1 MKIREMFKKHKKK
14 VIILTAA
21 ALILVIGVG
30 AFVVFR
36 VMKSAKGDGSFSM
49 GSFWNSNG
57 MSGMM
62 NTEGV
67 VSASG
72 VTSVGM
78 NQETFEVENLSEGLL
93 IEEVYVSSGEEVAE
107 GDVVLKLS
115 EDTVALAREELEAVL
130 KEAELAYRT
139 GAIEYQQNLIT
150 IQYDRDLAVLGGEQ
164 AQEIYNETIAS
175 LKDQVDSAQEALDE
189 TKEQIAEYQAL
200 VEGDDYYNTY
210 KVGEYKALY
219 DENLELL
226 QNKMEEWGISWSQVI
241 SGGGGQ
247 SSFGGMSSAA
257 GSRSVV
263 SGGENVSGGDA
274 MGGADYGQGADSGQ
288 TTDPGYTK
296 VLTALYSVLE
306 QNLKDY
312 EQAQADYEEACSDAR
327 LTLQTLELGLS
338 SKEEALAQ
346 AKEQYETQ
354 ILEAKLTL
362 ETSLADAERAQ
373 SDYETALEKAES
385 DFESLTDT
393 WEDAK
398 ENLELFESSV
408 GDGYYRATVSGTIM
422 SVMTR
427 AGQYLTSE
435 GMIFMCRNTEELTV
449 TVSVDQ
455 EDIAKIEVGGTAYVQ
470 SSDYGSFNGTVSSI
484 NPVSTSESRANVT
497 YQVTVS
503 LSGDTETLPANET
516 VTVLFGLGG
525 NTDEKEN

>member
-1 MKIREMFKKHKKK
+1 MKIRERFRKHKKK
-14 VIILTAA
+14 AIILIAA

-30 AFVVFR
+30 CVAVFLIL
-36 VMKSAKGDGSFSM
+36 KKGSQQEGSFGM
-49 GSFWNSNG
+49 GSFWGGSS

-62 NTEGV
+62 STEGM

-78 NQETFEVENLSEGLL
+78 NQEIFEVENLTEGLL
-93 IEEVYVSSGEEVAE
+93 IEEVYISSGEEIAE

-115 EDTVALAREELEAVL
+115 EDTVAQAREELEAVL

-139 GAIEYQQNLIT
+139 GAIEYQQSLIT

-189 TKEQIAEYQAL
+189 TNEQIAEYKAL

-226 QNKMEEWGISWSQVI
+226 KNRMDEWGISWSQVT

-247 SSFGGMSSAA
+247 SSFGSMSGAA
-257 GSRSVV
+257 GSRSVSSSSESTV
-263 SGGENVSGGDA
+263 SGGESMVSGGDA
-274 MGGADYGQGADSGQ
+274 MSGSSGTDHSQNAGSVQ

-306 QNLKDY
+306 QNLQDY
-312 EQAQADYEEACSDAR
+312 EQALSDYEDACANAR
-327 LTLQTLELGLS
+327 LNLQTLQLGLS
-338 SKEEALAQ
+338 SKEKALAQ

-354 ILEAKLTL
+354 VLEAKLTL
-362 ETSLADAERAQ
+362 ENALAEAERAQ
-373 SDYETALEKAES
+373 SDYETSLEKAES
-385 DFESLTDT
+385 DFETLTDT

-398 ENLELFESSV
+398 ANLELFENSV
-408 GDGYYRATVSGTIM
+408 GDGYFRATLSGTIM
-422 SVMTR
+422 SELCGLWMGSYTNK
-427 AGQYLTSE
+427 
-435 GMIFMCRNTEELTV
+435 RN
-449 TVSVDQ
+449 
-455 EDIAKIEVGGTAYVQ
+455 
-470 SSDYGSFNGTVSSI
+470 
-484 NPVSTSESRANVT
+484 
-497 YQVTVS
+497 
-503 LSGDTETLPANET
+503 
-516 VTVLFGLGG
+516 
-525 NTDEKEN
+525 

>member
-1 MKIREMFKKHKKK
+1 MKIREMFRKHKKK

-36 VMKSAKGDGSFSM
+36 VMKGSKGDGSFGM

-93 IEEVYVSSGEEVAE
+93 IEEVFVSSGEEVAK

-150 IQYDRDLAVLGGEQ
+150 IQYDRELAVLGGEQ

-175 LKDQVDSAQEALDE
+175 LKDQVDSAQESLDE
-189 TKEQIAEYQAL
+189 TKEQIAVYQTL

-274 MGGADYGQGADSGQ
+274 MGGADSGETTNSGQ

-338 SKEEALAQ
+338 SKEESLAR

-393 WEDAK
+393 SYS
-398 ENLELFESSV
+398 LP
-408 GDGYYRATVSGTIM
+408 IM
-422 SVMTR
+422 
-427 AGQYLTSE
+427 AA
-435 GMIFMCRNTEELTV
+435 LTV
-449 TVSVDQ
+449 
-455 EDIAKIEVGGTAYVQ
+455 
-470 SSDYGSFNGTVSSI
+470 
-484 NPVSTSESRANVT
+484 R
-497 YQVTVS
+497 
-503 LSGDTETLPANET
+503 
-516 VTVLFGLGG
+516 
-525 NTDEKEN
+525 